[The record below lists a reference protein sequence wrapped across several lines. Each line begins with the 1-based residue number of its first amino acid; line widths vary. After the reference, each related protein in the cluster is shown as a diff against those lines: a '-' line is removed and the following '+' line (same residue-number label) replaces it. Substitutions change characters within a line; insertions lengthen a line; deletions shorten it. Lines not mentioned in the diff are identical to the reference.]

1 VPSAKSESP
10 HLLVDRARTPIGE
23 LILVADDAGRL
34 RAVHWGEDEAGLF
47 QLLRRQYGAVGEALQ
62 AARNPGGVT
71 TALSA
76 YFQGDLTAI
85 ERMPVET
92 GGTPFQRAVWTALRA
107 IRCGTTVSYSEIAR
121 RIGRPSAVRA
131 VGLANGSNPVP
142 IVLPCHRVVGAN
154 GTLTGYGGGLE
165 RKRWLLAHESKA
177 RAQLSFDLGKDV

>member
-1 VPSAKSESP
+1 VSSAKSESP
-10 HLLVDRARTPIGE
+10 HLLVDRVPSPIGE
-23 LILVADDAGRL
+23 LMLVADDGGCL

-47 QLLRRQYGAVGEALQ
+47 QLLRRQYGEDGSALRR
-62 AARNPGGVT
+62 ARNPGGVT
-71 TALSA
+71 TALCA
-76 YFQGDLTAI
+76 YFEGELAAI
-85 ERMPVET
+85 DRLRVET
-92 GGTPFQRAVWTALRA
+92 GGTPFQRAVWKELRA

-165 RKRWLLAHESKA
+165 RKRWLLSHESKA
-177 RAQLSFDLGKDV
+177 RPQLSFDLGKDV